1 MPEGVGYSGSNV
13 IASTGL
19 ELNYVGN
26 HCYAHSGAI
35 TVSNSSA
42 TTMLNFTTGK
52 ELIVAQFSFGGPT
65 VLGDPTD
72 GCPVTY
78 EMLMNGES
86 MLVMK
91 IQTNPEAMQA
101 SYNLEVVIP
110 PFTNVLAKALNANGG
125 QQNSIIMSGRLYK

>member
-13 IASTGL
+13 VATTGL

-42 TTMLNFTTGK
+42 TTMLDFTTGR
-52 ELIVAQFSFGGPT
+52 ELIVAKFSFGGPT
-65 VLGDPTD
+65 VLGDPAD

-78 EMLMNGES
+78 QMTMNGEL

-101 SYNLEVVIP
+101 SYNADIVIP
-110 PFTNVLAKALNANGG
+110 PFTSLIAKALNANGG
-125 QQNSIIMSGRLYK
+125 QQNTIIMAGRLYR